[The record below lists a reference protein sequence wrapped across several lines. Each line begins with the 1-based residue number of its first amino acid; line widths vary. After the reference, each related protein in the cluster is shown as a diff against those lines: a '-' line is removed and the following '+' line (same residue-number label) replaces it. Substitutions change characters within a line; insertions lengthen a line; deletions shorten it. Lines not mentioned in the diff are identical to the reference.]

1 MKYALITSI
10 IVGIAGAIG
19 SIIYIC
25 SIYNSILTS
34 MPLWMIICFIIL
46 FWVAIVTVFLL
57 ICFALKKHL

>member
-1 MKYALITSI
+1 MKYAMITSI
-10 IVGIAGAIG
+10 IVGIVGAIG

>member
-1 MKYALITSI
+1 MKYAMITSI
-10 IVGIAGAIG
+10 IVGIVGAAC
-19 SIIYIC
+19 SIFYIC

-57 ICFALKKHL
+57 ICLVVKKHL

>member
-1 MKYALITSI
+1 MKYAMITSI
-10 IVGIAGAIG
+10 IVGIAGAAC

-34 MPLWMIICFIIL
+34 MPLWMIICFILL

-57 ICFALKKHL
+57 ICLFVKKHL

>member
-1 MKYALITSI
+1 MKYAMITSI
-10 IVGIAGAIG
+10 IVGIVGAAC

-57 ICFALKKHL
+57 ICFVMKKHL

>member
-10 IVGIAGAIG
+10 IVGIVGAIG

-25 SIYNSILTS
+25 SIYNNILTS
-34 MPLWMIICFIIL
+34 LPLWMIICFIIL

-57 ICFALKKHL
+57 ICLVVKKHL